1 LQWNGGDDMTAGTMT
16 NVADLDFTID
26 IDPATGVE
34 LVIMND
40 TVHTR
45 HHADLLARHILKF
58 EEIVRDLEA
67 PAAAGP
73 AAAAAAAAAPAGRVA
88 A

>member
-1 LQWNGGDDMTAGTMT
+1 MTSGTFT
-16 NVADLDFTID
+16 NVADLDFYID

-45 HHADLLARHILKF
+45 HQADLLSRHILKF

-67 PAAAGP
+67 PPAGTP
-73 AAAAAAAAAPAGRVA
+73 AAAAAAAAAGGSSRVGQVA